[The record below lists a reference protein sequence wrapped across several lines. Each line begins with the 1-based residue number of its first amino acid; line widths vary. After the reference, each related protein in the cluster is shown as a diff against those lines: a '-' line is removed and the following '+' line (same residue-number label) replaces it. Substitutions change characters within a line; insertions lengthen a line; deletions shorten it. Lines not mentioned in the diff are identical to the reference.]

1 MDGTCRTSSRRRR
14 SLPETAP
21 RARISALPSDPLLSE
36 DYENG
41 AIERTALAE
50 DRTLLA
56 NERTFAGWM
65 RTSLAAVAIGIGFNA
80 LFQTM
85 EPEWVPKAIATIFL
99 LIGIF
104 VILSAER
111 RACAVVERL
120 KPHEIKTFRMINLR
134 LVSWSISLATLALIW
149 ALWQL
154 DGR

>member
-1 MDGTCRTSSRRRR
+1 M
-14 SLPETAP
+14 
-21 RARISALPSDPLLSE
+21 SE
-36 DYENG
+36 DYEDG

-65 RTSLAAVAIGIGFNA
+65 RTSLASVAIGIGFNA

-85 EPEWVPKAIATIFL
+85 EPEWVPKSIATIFL

-134 LVSWSISLATLALIW
+134 FVSWSISLATLALIW

>member
-1 MDGTCRTSSRRRR
+1 V
-14 SLPETAP
+14 
-21 RARISALPSDPLLSE
+21 SE
-36 DYENG
+36 AQEKE
-41 AIERTALAE
+41 AVERTDLAE

-85 EPEWVPKAIATIFL
+85 QPAWVPKTIATVFL
-99 LIGIF
+99 LIAIY
-104 VILSAER
+104 VMLSAER

-134 LVSWSISLATLALIW
+134 VVSWSITAGTLALIA
-149 ALWQL
+149 ALWL
-154 DGR
+154 LAAR

>member
-1 MDGTCRTSSRRRR
+1 M
-14 SLPETAP
+14 
-21 RARISALPSDPLLSE
+21 
-36 DYENG
+36 
-41 AIERTALAE
+41 
-50 DRTLLA
+50 LA

-120 KPHEIKTFRMINLR
+120 KPHENKTFRMINLR